1 MTNKITH
8 APQAVIEELDK
19 LVEEY
24 GDGTIYGFLS
34 EISRND
40 TLANFVYHSN
50 SDDGWLKWEEKRDRE
65 NAIINHYLDIEKLL
79 PEREPRWY
87 VEKVA
92 PWSSDTIL
100 IYAMRTG
107 ALSETAVHGRA
118 IFEHVVSYEN
128 GISKRLADAIVDEI
142 GGTPQEIK

>member
-8 APQAVIEELDK
+8 APQVVIDELDK

-34 EISRND
+34 VISQND
-40 TLANFVYHSN
+40 TLSNFVYN
-50 SDDGWLKWEEKRDRE
+50 FDGDWADWGEKRNHE
-65 NAIINHYLDIEKLL
+65 NAILNHYLDIEKLQ

-107 ALSETAVHGRA
+107 TLSETAVHGRA

-128 GISKRLADAIVDEI
+128 GISKRLADAIVAEV
-142 GGTPQEIK
+142 GGEKVEVK